1 VLHHF
6 ETTHILRVNMTESS
20 SPPPF
25 LALGQAI
32 AAAREARGLA
42 TQADL
47 ASALEV
53 SQQTVSRWE
62 AGTHRPAQVA
72 ALAKVLGLEAAKLV
86 RLAGYDTP
94 PADSFVTPLPVDRFV
109 DGNTLEL
116 FTSYFLTALHP
127 EAEVRRAGG
136 SGHDQDGVDVW
147 ADFPDGRR
155 WAVQCK
161 RHARF
166 GPAEVKAAVAAFTGA
181 ADRRILVLSRI
192 ASPQAAEEVRR
203 AGWTLWDKDDI
214 SRIFRQELSDDAQ
227 DRLVDI
233 FWRSQRQALLG
244 RGGPSPWLTADEFF
258 RPFSAS
264 EAALSHDWALVGRD
278 EDASALLAA
287 LKVPRPPAVL
297 LIAAAGMGKSRLL
310 KAVAAQITEREPATV
325 LRFLGRDSEL
335 TPASLAALGDRPKL
349 LVIDDAHDRDG
360 LGALFQFAA
369 DPANETRLLLAT
381 RPYAE
386 ARIRGEAFAYAMKDL
401 PTVSLEPLT
410 KAQLTALAGA
420 VLTAYRVDDGGAD
433 EGWAEAVVTHAG
445 DSPLTVAMAAR
456 LVAQDGAPLELV
468 RAASSVQDLILGKFA
483 KVVVGDL
490 GQPGDEAL
498 NREVLEVLALA
509 QPFHPAD
516 PHLLEFIA
524 AVKGVPPDKAGRA
537 LRNLIEGGVAFKRGQ
552 QHRLMP
558 DLLGDY
564 LIERSCLDAAQD
576 LSPFAF
582 KALSAVPGPL
592 VSRVFVNLA
601 RLDWRRSGG
610 DTAKSRLL
618 GQVWRGLDT
627 IQEEWD
633 DRLAAV
639 KDVAVYQPVHA
650 LEFCRDMIVRGR
662 RLSALADIL
671 RTVAYVRE
679 ESFNDACALLWEL
692 GRNNTHQWRNNS
704 SHPIRV
710 LSEFG
715 EYQIRKPV
723 GFSQKLLAFAH
734 SLMDDARNWE
744 GAYTPLDLLKPLLK
758 GDGEETTSD
767 FRTVTFA
774 PFFVHYDVVQPLRAE
789 VIKLVLFLLT
799 HPRERVARLAANFL
813 ETTLTSPFGTFGA
826 EPEPELTAA
835 YTAEFETTLEAV
847 LGIVR
852 AHPMPAVVTLGI
864 ARSVAWYSRHAEG
877 RALELCEQI
886 LANLPTDLAFRLIAA
901 LTDGYGQTFVV
912 RDDPDEW
919 ESDLQGWLDGVV
931 AQLLADRLD
940 AEERRAAV
948 EQALAAL
955 EAAGEPLS
963 SAHPLFFVIVK
974 TDTDFARALL
984 DDALARA
991 DSRTRQFAGIALGRL
1006 LEVAPAEG
1014 RATARCL
1021 IATGETDLAQAV
1033 ASAFGGLTEART
1045 SDDMKLFEGLLRGPP
1060 AVVATAL
1067 RSISTWRETDP
1078 RLIIDLL
1085 KRADLQGSAGL
1096 SDSLSMAMAGIR
1108 RRDLLPLL
1116 TRDDVL
1122 SLLTSL
1128 EPIAELEG
1136 HWVNE
1141 FLAELSARFPHETAD
1156 FLMRRVERAAESK
1169 TYSFQAAGPRGHGQ
1183 KRLRFLES
1191 DEGVAV
1197 LRRMRRW
1204 LAANHD
1210 RDGYFTFAAN
1220 AVFEAMFLHDLDK
1233 VVEVFGPDIP
1243 VATSGE
1249 LGMIAGLFRNAHH
1262 SFIMTHTAFVVR
1274 FLERCGDL
1282 DPDLLDRA
1290 TSSFF
1295 NSAIGGVRSSMP
1307 GVPPPR
1313 EVEQLAQAQQ
1323 RLAQLS
1329 YASPARRLFEW
1340 VAHAAQQDIDR
1351 AVADGRRTEDA

>member
-1 VLHHF
+1 LHLNLF
-6 ETTHILRVNMTESS
+6 ARIMRVNMPESP

-47 ASALEV
+47 ASALDV

-62 AGTHRPAQVA
+62 AGTHRPAQVSG
-72 ALAKVLGLEAAKLV
+72 LAKVLGLDPAKLLI
-86 RLAGYDTP
+86 LAGYDAP
-94 PADSFVTPLPVDRFV
+94 PADSFLTPLPVDRFV

-116 FTSYFLTALHP
+116 FTSYFLKALHP

-166 GPAEVKAAVAAFTGA
+166 GPAEVKAAVAAFTGD
-181 ADRRILVLSRI
+181 ADRKILVLSRI
-192 ASPQAAEEVRR
+192 ASPQAAEAVRR
-203 AGWTLWDKDDI
+203 AGWVLWDKDDL

-244 RGGPSPWLTADEFF
+244 RGGQSPWLTAEEFF

-278 EDASALLAA
+278 EDAAALLAA
-287 LKVPRPPAVL
+287 LADPRPPAVM
-297 LIAAAGMGKSRLL
+297 LIAPAGMGKSRLL
-310 KAVAAQITEREPATV
+310 KAAAAQVAEHEPATV

-335 TPASLAALGDRPKL
+335 TPQSLAALGDRPKL
-349 LVIDDAHDRDG
+349 LVIDDAHDREG

-386 ARIRGEAFAYAMKDL
+386 ARIRGEAFAYAMTDL
-401 PTVSLEPLT
+401 PTVSLQPLT
-410 KAQLTALAGA
+410 KAQFTTLAVA
-420 VLTAYRVDDGGAD
+420 VLVAYGAEPGWTD
-433 EGWAEAVVTHAG
+433 EGWAEAVVAHAG

-456 LVAQDGAPLELV
+456 LVAQDGQPLELA

-498 NREVLEVLALA
+498 NRDVLEVLALV

-516 PHLLEFIA
+516 PHLLEFIEA
-524 AVKGVPPDKAGRA
+524 IKGIPPDRAGRA

-582 KALSAVPGPL
+582 KALSAVPGLL

-650 LEFCRDMIVRGR
+650 LEFCRDMIIRGR
-662 RLSALADIL
+662 RLTGLADVL

-679 ESFNDACALLWEL
+679 ESFTDACALLWEL
-692 GRNNTHQWRNNS
+692 GRNNTHQWGNNP

-715 EYQIRKPV
+715 EYGVRKPV
-723 GFSQKLLAFAH
+723 GFSQKLLMFAH

-758 GDGEETTSD
+758 GDGEETTSN
-767 FRTVTFA
+767 FNTITFA
-774 PFFVHYDVVQPLRAE
+774 PFFVTYDVVRPLRAE

-813 ETTLTSPFGTFGA
+813 ESALTSPFGTFGA
-826 EPEPELTAA
+826 EPERELTAA
-835 YTAEFETTLEAV
+835 YAAEFEATLEAV
-847 LGIVR
+847 FAITQAQPLPPVVALGV
-852 AHPMPAVVTLGI
+852 
-864 ARSVAWYSRHAEG
+864 ARSVAWYSRQAEG
-877 RALELCEQI
+877 RAFELCEQI
-886 LANLPTDLAFRLIAA
+886 LASLPTDLPFRLIAA
-901 LTDGYGQTFVV
+901 LIDGYGQTFVV

-931 AQLLADRLD
+931 AQLQMECPK
-940 AEERRAAV
+940 AEDRRAAV
-948 EQALAAL
+948 EKALAAL
-955 EAAGEPLS
+955 ETAGEPLS
-963 SAHPLFFVIVK
+963 AAHPLFFAIVK

-984 DDALARA
+984 ADAVARPE
-991 DSRTRQFAGIALGRL
+991 SLTRQFAGIGLGGL
-1006 LEVAPAEG
+1006 LEAAPAEG
-1014 RATARCL
+1014 RAAARRL

-1045 SDDMKLFEGLLRGPP
+1045 PEDLNLFEELLRGPP
-1060 AVVATAL
+1060 RVVATAL

-1078 RLIIDLL
+1078 RLIINLL
-1085 KRADLQGSAGL
+1085 KHADLQGSAGL
-1096 SDSLSMAMAGIR
+1096 SESLSMAMAGTR

-1122 SLLTSL
+1122 SLLASL

-1136 HWVNE
+1136 HWVLE
-1141 FLAELSARFPHETAD
+1141 FLAELSVRFPHETAD
-1156 FLMRRVERAAESK
+1156 FFMRRVEHAAESK
-1169 TYSFQAAGPRGHGQ
+1169 TYSFHAAGPRGHGQ
-1183 KRLRFLES
+1183 KRLRFLEGE
-1191 DEGVAV
+1191 EGVAV
-1197 LRRMRRW
+1197 LRKMRRW

-1210 RDGYFTFAAN
+1210 RDGYFTHAAN
-1220 AVFEAMFLHDLDK
+1220 AVFEAMFIHDLDK
-1233 VVEVFGPDIP
+1233 VVEVLAPDIP
-1243 VATSGE
+1243 TATAGE

-1290 TSSFF
+1290 TSAFF
-1295 NSAIGGVRSSMP
+1295 NSAIGGVRRSMP

-1313 EVEQLAQAQQ
+1313 ELEQLQQAQQ

-1329 YASPARRLFEW
+1329 FASPARRLYEW
-1340 VAHAAQQDIDR
+1340 VAGAAQQDIDR
-1351 AVADGRRTEDA
+1351 TVADGRRAEDT